1 MQCQV
6 PWGRGQVRSISAWC
20 ELGNSAANPH
30 YIPVLWSSTL
40 EERKA
45 HTCFQCHRIHLGEVI
60 QLMEWGLPTQELLE
74 ISLEGCP
81 TLGIRA

>member
-1 MQCQV
+1 MLGV
-6 PWGRGQVRSISAWC
+6 SWGTVLQTLTTSLFFG
-20 ELGNSAANPH
+20 AA
-30 YIPVLWSSTL
+30 VWR
-40 EERKA
+40 RKA